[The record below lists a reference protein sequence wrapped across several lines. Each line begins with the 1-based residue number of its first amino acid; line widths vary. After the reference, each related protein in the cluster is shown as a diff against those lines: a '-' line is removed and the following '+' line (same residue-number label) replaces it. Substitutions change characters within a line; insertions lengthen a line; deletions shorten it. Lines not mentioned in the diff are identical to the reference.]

1 MEPEEELVLN
11 GTLLAHENRRSDLI
25 AMLIEISDQ
34 VGFLPRAVLINLAR
48 RLNTPLSEVFRVATF
63 YAQFRFHPPGKH
75 QIMICQGTAC
85 HVRASSLML
94 GSVTQKLG
102 IIPGETT
109 DDRLFSLDRVACFG
123 ACALAPVAVIDNKVY
138 GGMTP
143 QKVDTLI
150 ETFRGA

>member
-1 MEPEEELVLN
+1 MEPEEEQVLN
-11 GTLLAHENRRSDLI
+11 GALLTHENRRSDLI
-25 AMLIEISDQ
+25 AILIEISEQ
-34 VGFLPRAVLINLAR
+34 LGFLPRTVLINLAR

-85 HVRASSLML
+85 HVRASSIML
-94 GSVTQKLG
+94 ESVTQKLG

-109 DDRLFSLDRVACFG
+109 SDRLFSLDRVACFG